1 MASDPGVRRL
11 SYYHSRAD
19 TGTQLT
25 PLAKKDHVMPKHR
38 ITRRAALG
46 TAAAVWPLA
55 AASAAVSQ
63 EKSNVRRKVTVGI
76 ATNSFHEFTNQQMA
90 EELSRA
96 GVHTAQLFLTQSDSN
111 YWRYNGRN
119 DLSDLT
125 PDRCKQ
131 IADAYRSAGVSIHSL
146 GVYTNLIH
154 PDEAELK
161 ANLAY
166 FEEMIKVGRQMGV
179 DKFITE
185 AGHHESDE
193 PAPRLAEYLQ
203 GVVWDRMVAVFKQLG
218 VTAERYGA
226 TVLIEPYFGGFFASA
241 KRARVFLEEVDS
253 PRIRALLDP
262 ANLLEL
268 NDLEEMFEQLEP
280 WIDCL
285 HAKDRKLHT
294 ERGVA
299 AGLGD
304 IDYPKFVTLAAERT
318 PSAPLILEYVGA
330 KDYKQALAHLRK
342 NMQEV
347 GVSEA

>member
-1 MASDPGVRRL
+1 
-11 SYYHSRAD
+11 
-19 TGTQLT
+19 
-25 PLAKKDHVMPKHR
+25 MPKHR

-46 TAAAVWPLA
+46 TVAALPLA
-55 AASAAVSQ
+55 VGSQ
-63 EKSNVRRKVTVGI
+63 AFSQSPAGGQRKVTIGV
-76 ATNSFHEFTNQQMA
+76 ATNSFHDFTNQQMA
-90 EELSRA
+90 EELSQA
-96 GVHTAQLFLTQSDSN
+96 GLHTAQLFLTQSDSN
-111 YWRYNGRN
+111 YRRYNGRN

-125 PDRCKQ
+125 PDRCKK
-131 IADAYRSAGVSIHSL
+131 IADAYRSANVSIHSM

-166 FEEMIKVGRQMGV
+166 FEEMMKIGRQMGV

-185 AGHHESDE
+185 AGHHESE
-193 PAPRLAEYLQ
+193 GPAPRMAEYLQ
-203 GVVWDRMVAVFKQLG
+203 GEVWERMVTVFKQLG
-218 VTAERYGA
+218 QTAARHGA

-268 NDLEEMFEQLEP
+268 NDLEEMFDQLEP

-318 PSAPLILEYVGA
+318 PKAPLILEYVGA
-330 KDYKQALAHLRK
+330 KDYKQALEHLRK
-342 NMQEV
+342 NMKEV
-347 GVSEA
+347 GVGEA